1 MAKHNST
8 GTYGETVAAAYLE
21 DNGFV
26 VLERNWHD
34 GNRHEIDIV
43 AVKDNEMHI
52 VEVKTRSSAEWQEPQ
67 DAVDHRKR
75 MHIVKAADAYLKA
88 RDVMRVVHFDIL
100 TVVGTDG
107 DCDITLIEDAF
118 DPHSVQRRGCARRRA
133 DYTK

>member
-8 GTYGETVAAAYLE
+8 GTYGEIVAAAYLE

-26 VLERNWHD
+26 ILERNWHD
-34 GNRHEIDIV
+34 GDRHEIDIV

-67 DAVDHRKR
+67 DAVDSKKR
-75 MHIVKAADAYLKA
+75 MHIVRAANAYLKA
-88 RDVMRVVHFDIL
+88 RDVLRVVHFDIL

-107 DCDITLIEDAF
+107 DCAVTLIEDAF
-118 DPHSVQRRGCARRRA
+118 HPHSVQQRGSVCRRA
-133 DYTK
+133 DYTE

>member
-1 MAKHNST
+1 MAKHNRT
-8 GTYGETVAAAYLE
+8 GTYGETVAVAYLE

-88 RDVMRVVHFDIL
+88 RDVLCVVHFDIL

-107 DCDITLIEDAF
+107 DCAITLIEDAF
-118 DPHSVQRRGCARRRA
+118 YPHSVQRRGCGCRRA
-133 DYTK
+133 DHTK